1 MAKIF
6 NKQTFTFIVNGQ
18 PVAIYCDTTHVNT
31 GYLHHAY
38 LCGFGRNFEH
48 SRIKYINRTWESFNY
63 ESVLKAAAAKLKK
76 ADRDTLLLEIEMYK
90 NNEREKYK
98 KLLPAFEQNYK
109 SLSTE
114 QKDFIKEHTPHIE
127 TVNQARAVAGVVGCL
142 AVMNSAH

>member
-1 MAKIF
+1 MAKIY
-6 NKQTFTFIVNGQ
+6 NQQTFTFTVNGE
-18 PVAIYCDTTHVNT
+18 PVAIYCNTTHVLT
-31 GYLHHAY
+31 GFLHHAY

-76 ADRDTLLLEIEMYK
+76 ADREALMLEIETYS

-98 KLLPAFEQNYK
+98 KLCAAFESNFK
-109 SLSTE
+109 ALSTE
-114 QKDFIKEHTPHIE
+114 QKDFLKEHTPHIE
-127 TVNQARAVAGVVGCL
+127 TASQARAVAGVVSCL

>member
-18 PVAIYCDTTHVNT
+18 PVAIYCDTTHVPT
-31 GYLHHAY
+31 GFLHHAY
-38 LCGFGRNFEH
+38 LFGFGRDFEH

-76 ADRDTLLLEIEMYK
+76 ADREALLLEIETYR

-98 KLLPAFEQNYK
+98 KLLAAFERNYK
-109 SLSTE
+109 ALSTE
-114 QKDFIKEHTPHIE
+114 QKDFLNEHTPHVA
-127 TVNQARAVAGVVGCL
+127 TVDQARVVAGVVGCW

>member
-6 NKQTFTFIVNGQ
+6 NKQTFTFIVNES
-18 PVAIYCDTTHVNT
+18 PVAIYCDTKHVST
-31 GYLHHAY
+31 GFLHHAY

-76 ADRDTLLLEIEMYK
+76 VDREALLLEIETYK

-98 KLLPAFEQNYK
+98 KLLAAFEQNYK

-114 QKDFIKEHTPHIE
+114 QKDFIKAHTPHIE
-127 TVNQARAVAGVVGCL
+127 TANQARAVVGCL